1 MKMKYTRDT
10 TQACE
15 LVEAMY
21 KGQINPC
28 MVHATMHG
36 NILYITLLDET
47 LIRERL
53 TPIKFTRK
61 QQYIFT

>member
-10 TQACE
+10 IQACE

-36 NILYITLLDET
+36 NILYIYYFVRRNTDQ
-47 LIRERL
+47 REAN
-53 TPIKFTRK
+53 TN
-61 QQYIFT
+61 